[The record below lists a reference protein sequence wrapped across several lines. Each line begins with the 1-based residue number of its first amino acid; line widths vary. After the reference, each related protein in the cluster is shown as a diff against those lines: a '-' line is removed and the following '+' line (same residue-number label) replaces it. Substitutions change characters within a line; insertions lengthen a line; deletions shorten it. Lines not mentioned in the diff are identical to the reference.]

1 MSYSKKRVG
10 YSYWGF
16 LADVKLNESGNVLST
31 PDGNAFYS
39 WSIINEYR
47 DRGTC
52 IQQLM
57 PDRDKHAN
65 LILGPDMFSAWLRYR
80 RFDAYADMIRMYSM
94 LEDYK
99 LVISDL
105 DYAILEWRF
114 LVPGRNDLE
123 LKGQNGWQPDLY
135 IQEKLIEA
143 LNAKNIPFVVF
154 DLDYKLTEE
163 DIKEYGIKYVI
174 ELGDKWKDN
183 PLVKSKRVEIPFYFN
198 GINYFNPVEKPAGN
212 LVYIGN
218 RYERDWCIDKY
229 IPEYLEGVK
238 VYGNWNEAGRDS
250 KERWPKIDFG
260 GRLQTRDMHDAYK
273 DYIATILLAKEEY
286 CKMGFMTAR
295 LIEAIFYGVVPLF
308 ISEYGKD
315 TINKY
320 AGKYAEAL
328 TVDSKSDVDTML
340 RYLRFHPEERLEIIS
355 YLRNH
360 LRFMDARYFVDD
372 VEDLI
377 QNHED

>member
-1 MSYSKKRVG
+1 MIYSKKRVG

-16 LADVKLNESGNVLST
+16 LGDVKLNESGDVLST

-47 DRGTC
+47 NRGIY

-65 LILGPDMFSAWLRYR
+65 SILGPDMFSAWLRYR

-99 LVISDL
+99 LVVSDL

-123 LKGQNGWQPDLY
+123 LKGQKGWQPDLY
-135 IQEKLIEA
+135 IQDKLIEA
-143 LNAKNIPFVVF
+143 LNAKDIPFVVF

-163 DIKEYGIKYVI
+163 DIKKYNIKHVI

-183 PLVKSKRVEIPFYFN
+183 PLVKSKRVEIPFCFN

-308 ISEYGKD
+308 ISEYGED
-315 TINKY
+315 TISKY
-320 AGKYAEAL
+320 AGKYAQAL

-340 RYLRFHPEERLEIIS
+340 KYLRFHPEERLEIIS
-355 YLRNH
+355 YLRSH
-360 LRFMDARYFVDD
+360 LRFMDARCFVDD